1 MNAKRPS
8 NRFDSRMI
16 RRPHRQ
22 PRFQRTAWGF
32 VTLAFWGFY
41 FYLWAPL
48 VTLFSWLI
56 GGQMAWQQLY
66 ERQNQFD
73 PFVLVA
79 LPLLLLGSAVLL
91 IAWAE
96 YNRARFRG
104 HDRRLPRP
112 RASLQ
117 EVAADLGASAGLAE
131 RLAGCKAVTL
141 HMDDLA
147 RPVGVRREVL

>member
-1 MNAKRPS
+1 MNAQRPS

-48 VTLFSWLI
+48 VTLFSWLV
-56 GGQMAWQQLY
+56 GGDMAWQQLY
-66 ERQNQFD
+66 VRQNHLD
-73 PFVLVA
+73 AFVLVA
-79 LPLLLLGSAVLL
+79 LPVMLACAGLML
-91 IAWAE
+91 ISWAE

-104 HDRRLPRP
+104 HDQRQPRP
-112 RASLQ
+112 LASLH
-117 EVAADLGASAGLAE
+117 EIAADLGASAGLAE
-131 RLAGCKAVTL
+131 RLAGCKAATL
-141 HMDDLA
+141 HMDDRA
-147 RPVGVRREVL
+147 RPVGMRREVV